1 MDELRTALELATDD
15 ELEGLTDI
23 LFRRQ
28 LNPLDYMYAPE
39 PIDVCSQDRD
49 LWLDSLEERFRF
61 LAADGV
67 TVLRGK
73 TRQVSYR
80 QVLIQVCRHLKIP
93 YNQSLSTPDLEAEIF
108 LILVGRA
115 WKQLPT
121 AERRVL
127 NGRLQQAVSQA
138 DISHQLPAS
147 LQQDP
152 LGLVLKGSGV
162 VAVNSVIRPWLMQ
175 TVARQFALHAA
186 TYQLAKEA
194 AVQGGLAVTHQ
205 ATLQAARRGVVA
217 SAARYGTT
225 RTVLAVLGPALWALF
240 FADLGWRAI
249 ATNYARVIPVVF
261 TLAQIRLIR
270 SAECQPA

>member
-1 MDELRTALELATDD
+1 VDELRTALELATDD

-80 QVLIQVCRHLKIP
+80 QVLIQVCRYLKIP

-115 WKQLPT
+115 WQQLPT
-121 AERRVL
+121 SERRVL

-205 ATLQAARRGVVA
+205 ATLQAARRGVVV

-225 RTVLAVLGPALWALF
+225 RTVLAVLGPALWAWF

-270 SAECQPA
+270 SAEYQPA

>member
-1 MDELRTALELATDD
+1 MDELRPALELATDD

-80 QVLIQVCRHLKIP
+80 QVLIQVCRYLKIP

-115 WKQLPT
+115 WQQLPT
-121 AERRVL
+121 SERRVL

-162 VAVNSVIRPWLMQ
+162 VAINSVIRPWLMQ
-175 TVARQFALHAA
+175 TVARQFAVHAA

-205 ATLQAARRGVVA
+205 ATLQAARRGVVV

-225 RTVLAVLGPALWALF
+225 RTVLAVLGPALWAWFL
-240 FADLGWRAI
+240 ADLGWRAI

-270 SAECQPA
+270 SAEYQPA

>member
-1 MDELRTALELATDD
+1 MDELRPALELATDD

-80 QVLIQVCRHLKIP
+80 QVLIQVCRYLKIP

-115 WKQLPT
+115 WQQLPT
-121 AERRVL
+121 SERRVL

-162 VAVNSVIRPWLMQ
+162 VAINSVIRPWLMQ

-205 ATLQAARRGVVA
+205 ATLQAARRGVVV

-270 SAECQPA
+270 SAEYQPA

>member
-15 ELEGLTDI
+15 ELEVLTDI

-39 PIDVCSQDRD
+39 PIDVCSQDRE
-49 LWLDSLEERFRF
+49 LWLDLLEERFRF
-61 LAADGV
+61 VAADGV

-80 QVLIQVCRHLKIP
+80 QVLIQVCRYLKIP

-108 LILVGRA
+108 LALVGRA
-115 WKQLPT
+115 WNQLPES
-121 AERRVL
+121 ERRVL
-127 NGRLQQAVSQA
+127 DRRLQQAVSQA
-138 DISHQLPAS
+138 DLSHQLPMS
-147 LQQDP
+147 LHKDP

-175 TVARQFALHAA
+175 MVARQFAFHTA
-186 TYQLAKEA
+186 TYQMAKEA
-194 AVQGGLAVTHQ
+194 AVQGGLVITNQ
-205 ATLQAARRGVVA
+205 ATLQAASRGVVA
-217 SAARYGTT
+217 AAARYGTT
-225 RTVLAVLGPALWALF
+225 RTVLAVLGPALWAWF
-240 FADLGWRAI
+240 FADLGWRTI

-270 SAECQPA
+270 TPEYQPA

>member
-80 QVLIQVCRHLKIP
+80 QVLIQVCRYLKIP

-115 WKQLPT
+115 WQQLPT
-121 AERRVL
+121 SERRVL

-162 VAVNSVIRPWLMQ
+162 VAINSVIRPWLMQ

-270 SAECQPA
+270 SAEYQPA

>member
-15 ELEGLTDI
+15 ELEVLTDI

-80 QVLIQVCRHLKIP
+80 QVLIQVCQYLKIP

-108 LILVGRA
+108 LTLVSRA

-127 NGRLQQAVSQA
+127 NGRLQQAVSQS
-138 DISHQLPAS
+138 DIAHQLPAS
-147 LQQDP
+147 LQKDP

-162 VAVNSVIRPWLMQ
+162 VAINSVIRPWVMQ
-175 TVARQFALHAA
+175 MVARQFAFHAA
-186 TYQLAKEA
+186 TYQMARDA
-194 AVQGGLAVTHQ
+194 AVQGGLAITNQ
-205 ATLQAARRGVVA
+205 ATLQTARRGVVA
-217 SAARYGTT
+217 AAARYGTA
-225 RTVLAVLGPALWALF
+225 RTVLAVLGPALWAWF

-270 SAECQPA
+270 TSEYQPA